1 MERRTKTGN
10 KMGII
15 GLSDPTGQFEAVLFS
30 EGLAQFRD
38 MLEPGKPVLLQLGA
52 ELQGEDVRARIHGVE
67 ALDEAAAK
75 TQMALRIFLRDDKP
89 LDSIA
94 KRLESVA
101 VKGATGGGANGKA
114 GDVTLIMPI
123 DLETE
128 VEMQLPGRFKVSPQI
143 AGAIKAVP
151 GVTTVELV

>member
-1 MERRTKTGN
+1 M
-10 KMGII
+10 
-15 GLSDPTGQFEAVLFS
+15 
-30 EGLAQFRD
+30 
-38 MLEPGKPVLLQLGA
+38 LLQLGA
-52 ELQGEDVRARIHGVE
+52 ELQGDEVRARIHNVE
-67 ALDEAAAK
+67 PLDEAAAK

-101 VKGATGGGANGKA
+101 VKGAATSGASGKA